1 MTLSEFMGLWTRKNL
16 AVVLCN
22 SYSYDDMFDVIDEMN
37 DNDRAY
43 MSDLEGIKEHIIGVI
58 EPRYSDFIVDY
69 YVRSKW
75 VNAEVTNFFIGTSF
89 VLVWIKVGDE
99 E

>member
-1 MTLSEFMGLWTRKNL
+1 MTLDDFMDLWTRKNL

-22 SYSYDDMFDVIDEMN
+22 SYAYEDMFDVIDEMN

-43 MSDLEGIKEHIIGVI
+43 MSDLGEIEEHIIGVI
-58 EPRYSDFIVDY
+58 EPRYSQYKTSVLIKEEY
-69 YVRSKW
+69 A
-75 VNAEVTNFFIGTSF
+75 NAEVTNFFIGTSF
-89 VLVWIKVGDE
+89 VLIWIKVGE